1 MAVMK
6 DTSLKSSASPTLC
19 NDGLVV
25 NASQIKHLDWHD
37 KPAATQKVGRQQREL
52 VLVLKLLLDQSK
64 RAVEVESVL
73 LPIRTNNIV
82 NFKLFIVELRFANGA
97 AAASFG
103 LLIGHRAASE
113 PFARRREK
121 GHSN

>member
-1 MAVMK
+1 LIIRK
-6 DTSLKSSASPTLC
+6 ERSKS
-19 NDGLVV
+19 
-25 NASQIKHLDWHD
+25 
-37 KPAATQKVGRQQREL
+37 
-52 VLVLKLLLDQSK
+52 
-64 RAVEVESVL
+64 RAYFFPS
-73 LPIRTNNIV
+73 V

-113 PFARRREK
+113 PFARRHEK